1 MENSKLNDNLFK
13 FVKVKPKPSS
23 LTNET
28 TEKKLFWKRFFEKK
42 SNIFSLVFFLIIV
55 FGIIF
60 ALFFIKYS
68 PTKPISNFS
77 YTNNLPS
84 QYSQIV
90 KRTFEKGAELDFIRE
105 IARLEKIRA
114 NYLGQAP
121 IFEILYDSA
130 FDSGGELT
138 TTTDIVILYYN
149 PYDLIKAININNN
162 LNITTS
168 KFILGTNNFGVD
180 IYSRI
185 FSSIIFTILII
196 FAALVINI
204 FVGFSLAAL
213 TTLNENKWYAKIIDS
228 ISSIIH
234 SLPEIIWIFLLC
246 IFMGTNWWALLLSFV
261 LISWTSF
268 YEVSKNEIKELSN
281 SEFIIALNSIGLSK
295 IQITYKH
302 LFNLILPSHL
312 VLLSD
317 RFSINMLIV
326 SSLVFLELIVSS
338 NNLNIGTILKEAI
351 SMTKTNVSYIVIFA
365 SIVILFTLSLKLFS
379 VSLSITYNPQIK

>member
-42 SNIFSLVFFLIIV
+42 SNIFSLVFFLILA

-261 LISWTSF
+261 LI
-268 YEVSKNEIKELSN
+268 KELSN